1 MRRSLKSELQK
12 LLHSMDREV
21 AIMEALA
28 EQLALKMQTLSERAF
43 EEVMNTEH
51 RIEELLSQLQQVEIE
66 RDNAVK
72 EVASRLGI
80 FGDVKASDLLVHVSG
95 KNREEMMIRMA
106 RMLRAANELQL
117 LRKGLEEM
125 LEFEMA
131 YSTTLMRLLY
141 SRRTLSVY
149 DKNGNDKETEE
160 SGRGWSG

>member
-1 MRRSLKSELQK
+1 MRKSLKSEFQK

-21 AIMEALA
+21 AIMETLS
-28 EQLALKMQTLSERAF
+28 EQLSLKMQALSERSF
-43 EEVMNTEH
+43 EEVLDAER
-51 RIEELLSQLQQVEIE
+51 RIEELLSQLQQAEIE
-66 RDNAVK
+66 RENAVK

-80 FGDVKASDLLVHVSG
+80 FEDAKASDLLIRISG
-95 KNREEMMIRMA
+95 KSREEMMIRIA

-141 SRRTLSVY
+141 GKRTLGVY

-160 SGRGWSG
+160 SRRGWSG